1 MLSIPYGLGNW
12 FVAEKLAISPGAV
25 RRFTEAPLCSVYLI
39 FRIFAD
45 VR

>member
-12 FVAEKLAISPGAV
+12 FVAENWRSSPGAV
-25 RRFTEAPLCSVYLI
+25 HRYTETPLCSVYLI
-39 FRIFAD
+39 YRICAD